1 MIRKPWPPLSCWVTK
16 LTVVASFLFFVFQL
30 LFPFEQLL
38 QKVPELRLSSVES
51 LKSHAYFSE
60 VSFEDVLQKKVSQ

>member
-1 MIRKPWPPLSCWVTK
+1 MTSFKLLSNK
-16 LTVVASFLFFVFQL
+16 AHGGGFLSFFVFQL